1 MTAAAASASCI
12 SEPVSWLR
20 LEQLALGEL
29 AAPAAATVKEH
40 LAACPACA
48 ACMESIAEDVVA
60 LPALPAL
67 PAAEPVR
74 VPWWRRRV
82 MWSIGAAVA
91 AAAAVVL
98 VLVLRPRGVEQE
110 VHGPG
115 TGIAQTVRLKGGN
128 VLEVGLVRER
138 GGATVMQPMAYAAGD
153 RFKVIVTCDRA
164 VDVWADVMVL
174 QPDPAQPG
182 APMVAAYPFDP
193 VQVTCG
199 NHVPVPGAFR
209 ITGAGPASVCLAV
222 EVDHPPT
229 RDPLGRRREGI
240 ACYQLIEDRAAG
252 R

>member
-1 MTAAAASASCI
+1 VTAAAASCI
-12 SEPVSWLR
+12 GEPVSWLR

-29 AAPAAATVKEH
+29 AAPAAATVRDH
-40 LAACPACA
+40 LAACPACT
-48 ACMESIAEDVVA
+48 ACMQAIAEDVVA

-67 PAAEPVR
+67 PAAEPAR

-91 AAAAVVL
+91 AAAAVIL
-98 VLVLRPRGVEQE
+98 VLVLRPRGVEHE
-110 VHGPG
+110 VHGV
-115 TGIAQTVRLKGGN
+115 GITQSVRLKGGD

-138 GGATVMQPMAYAAGD
+138 AGATVMQPTAYAAGD
-153 RFKVIVTCDRA
+153 RFKVIVTCSQA
-164 VDVWADVMVL
+164 IDVWADVMVL

-193 VQVTCG
+193 VRVACG

-209 ITGAGPASVCLAV
+209 ITGGGPASVCLAV

-240 ACYQLIEDRAAG
+240 ACYQLIEDRAG
-252 R
+252 DR